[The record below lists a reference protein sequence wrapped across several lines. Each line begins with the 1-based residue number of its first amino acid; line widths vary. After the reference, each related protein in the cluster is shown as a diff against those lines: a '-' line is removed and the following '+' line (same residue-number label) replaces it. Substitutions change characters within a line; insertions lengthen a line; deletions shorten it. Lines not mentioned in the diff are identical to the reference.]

1 MQKVMEARATESARQ
16 VSYFSLRAFFEGFYY
31 YSIALVV
38 VPLVL
43 VPLIAGGHPLPAST
57 LFSAI
62 GLVQILIDSGLV
74 QFNDG
79 LGSLANI
86 LSVLRRIE
94 AVLQLPEHRP
104 TNHLPPL
111 DPKNTIEAHSA
122 SASWE
127 MKP

>member
-31 YSIALVV
+31 YSFALVV

-43 VPLIAGGHPLPAST
+43 VPLIAGHPLPAST
-57 LFSAI
+57 LFSSI

-79 LGSLANI
+79 LGSLTNI
-86 LSVLRRIE
+86 LSVLHRIE

-104 TNHLPPL
+104 SNHLPPL
-111 DPKNTIEAHSA
+111 DPINTI
-122 SASWE
+122 
-127 MKP
+127 